1 MNLNQMSVTHP
12 YMFQIMRELGRK
24 LRERFTILIKKCWN
38 ISVKFNFL
46 SSLSPKSST
55 TCSDLT

>member
-1 MNLNQMSVTHP
+1 MSVTHP